1 MATKSYK
8 IAVVGNRDA
17 ILPFRMIGFDI
28 FPVVD
33 GNQAKTT
40 LRQLSNENYGVIYL
54 TEDVAAMI
62 PEVIQYYDTVITPA
76 VILIPTHR
84 GQMNIGK
91 QRIQENVE
99 KAVGMNI
106 L

>member
-1 MATKSYK
+1 MAKQYK
-8 IAVVGNRDA
+8 VAVIGNRDA

-28 FPVVD
+28 FPVTTVEE
-33 GNQAKTT
+33 AKAK
-40 LRQLSNENYGVIYL
+40 LRELANGDYGIIYL
-54 TEDVAAMI
+54 TEDFAQEI
-62 PEVIQYYDTVITPA
+62 PEIIEFYDTVVTPA

-84 GQMNIGK
+84 GQIGIGTA
-91 QRIQENVE
+91 RIQKNVE

>member
-1 MATKSYK
+1 MVKHYK
-8 IAVVGNRDA
+8 VAVVGNRDA

-28 FPVVD
+28 FPVTSAET
-33 GNQAKTT
+33 AKST
-40 LRQLSNENYGVIYL
+40 LRELAKKDYGIIYL
-54 TEDVAAMI
+54 TEDFAQEI
-62 PEVIQYYDTVITPA
+62 PEIIQFYDTVVTPA

-84 GQMNIGK
+84 GQLGIGSK
-91 QRIQENVE
+91 RIQDNVE

>member
-1 MATKSYK
+1 MVKQYRV
-8 IAVVGNRDA
+8 AVVGNRDA

-28 FPVVD
+28 FPVTS
-33 GNQAKTT
+33 GEAAKVK
-40 LRQLSNENYGVIYL
+40 LRELAKEDYGIIYL
-54 TEDVAAMI
+54 TEDFAQEI
-62 PEVIQYYDTVITPA
+62 PEIIQFYDTVVTPA

-84 GQMNIGK
+84 GQLGIGK
-91 QRIQENVE
+91 QRIQDNVE